1 MCWINSQN
9 VRDLRTPFGGVKA
22 SGIGREGG
30 DYAFDFYSKPR
41 SSTLRSAPT
50 AFLDW
55 AWTRT
60 KHDLHGGRR
69 VGEHPHLHRRPFDI
83 VRAAFVELRV
93 TDLVASERFYVELLG
108 MIVSARTDNAIY
120 LRGWEERQHHSLVLR
135 QSPAAAASRLGFR
148 VRLSGTS
155 IFSPAISKES
165 ILRCVGARRVT
176 IPGWVGQCVSGIRSG
191 IRLSSFMRSSNL
203 RLSISAS
210 TSTAERRSF
219 ASTT

>member
-1 MCWINSQN
+1 M
-9 VRDLRTPFGGVKA
+9 
-22 SGIGREGG
+22 
-30 DYAFDFYSKPR
+30 
-41 SSTLRSAPT
+41 RSAPT

-60 KHDLHGGRR
+60 KHDSSTAGAELANT
-69 VGEHPHLHRRPFDI
+69 PPAQTAFDI

-135 QSPAAAASRLGFR
+135 QSPAAAARGSVSGC
-148 VRLSGTS
+148 VLSGTS

-165 ILRCVGARRVT
+165 I
-176 IPGWVGQCVSGIRSG
+176 
-191 IRLSSFMRSSNL
+191 
-203 RLSISAS
+203 
-210 TSTAERRSF
+210 
-219 ASTT
+219 